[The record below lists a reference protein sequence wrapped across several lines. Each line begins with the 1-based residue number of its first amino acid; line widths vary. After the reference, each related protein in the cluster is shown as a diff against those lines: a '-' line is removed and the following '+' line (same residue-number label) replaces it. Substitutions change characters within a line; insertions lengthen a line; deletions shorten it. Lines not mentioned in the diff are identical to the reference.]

1 MRTLRRIL
9 AALAV
14 VCMFVPCISMVS
26 HAASGEL
33 RFTDPSTT
41 VGAEVEVTAK
51 FTAPVLIDTVEAT
64 LTYDSSM
71 LKFISGDS
79 ATGGDGTVTIS
90 GDGGSSTE
98 ASFNLTF
105 QALKEGT
112 ANIQVSQSSGVDAV
126 GDALDL
132 TNGSSAVSIGPG
144 DPSLIEEEEGETGT
158 ETTTSGGQVEVDG
171 VQYTITS
178 GFSDALIPAGFVKGE
193 KQFEG
198 ANCEVV
204 TQEASGRSAFYLTP
218 VDGGEA
224 DFFLYDDDNGTFSPF
239 ESIEIAQDRYIVL
252 LRDDGG
258 VKLPSAFQETTLTL
272 NGKEFPA
279 WQNTENADYYVVYAL
294 NSDGEKGMYQYDT
307 IDKTYQRYVENAPAA
322 AADDKS
328 DAPRGLWG
336 KILSFIQDFLDIIV
350 IIALAVFLLLVIVLI
365 VTRVK
370 LYHRDAELDD
380 LYDEY
385 GIDLDEDEKDQR
397 TAKNSGKGKKKASAV
412 KGGPAVRKPAQTAQ
426 IDLDEED
433 DFDDFDEYEEED
445 FDDYGTM
452 EMDDLDDYDYDDE
465 EYDYDEDEIIDD
477 LEEMFIEDESVSN
490 KWIMKTLGIKLVK
503 FEEARSIALFFA
515 HCINEIMVREYY
527 RRKKTIFYWLDK
539 RFHLIMEF
547 CKNNDCRIFYNQKLY
562 KFSVDETDVSVQ
574 QETTIHDECINFD
587 QLIQEDDEYFIDTG
601 MV

>member
-1 MRTLRRIL
+1 M
-9 AALAV
+9 
-14 VCMFVPCISMVS
+14 
-26 HAASGEL
+26 
-33 RFTDPSTT
+33 
-41 VGAEVEVTAK
+41 
-51 FTAPVLIDTVEAT
+51 
-64 LTYDSSM
+64 
-71 LKFISGDS
+71 
-79 ATGGDGTVTIS
+79 
-90 GDGGSSTE
+90 
-98 ASFNLTF
+98 
-105 QALKEGT
+105 
-112 ANIQVSQSSGVDAV
+112 
-126 GDALDL
+126 
-132 TNGSSAVSIGPG
+132 
-144 DPSLIEEEEGETGT
+144 
-158 ETTTSGGQVEVDG
+158 
-171 VQYTITS
+171 QYTITG

-258 VKLPSAFQETTLTL
+258 VKLPSAFQDTTLTL

-307 IDKTYQRYVENAPAA
+307 VDKTYQRYVENAPAA

-328 DAPRGLWG
+328 DAPGGLWG

-385 GIDLDEDEKDQR
+385 GIDLDEDEKEQR

-477 LEEMFIEDESVSN
+477 LDELLSN
-490 KWIMKTLGIKLVK
+490 Q
-503 FEEARSIALFFA
+503 S
-515 HCINEIMVREYY
+515 
-527 RRKKTIFYWLDK
+527 KKKRGHMEPDDTFKVDIIDLD
-539 RFHLIMEF
+539 
-547 CKNNDCRIFYNQKLY
+547 
-562 KFSVDETDVSVQ
+562 
-574 QETTIHDECINFD
+574 
-587 QLIQEDDEYFIDTG
+587 
-601 MV
+601 

>member
-1 MRTLRRIL
+1 M
-9 AALAV
+9 
-14 VCMFVPCISMVS
+14 
-26 HAASGEL
+26 
-33 RFTDPSTT
+33 
-41 VGAEVEVTAK
+41 
-51 FTAPVLIDTVEAT
+51 
-64 LTYDSSM
+64 
-71 LKFISGDS
+71 
-79 ATGGDGTVTIS
+79 
-90 GDGGSSTE
+90 
-98 ASFNLTF
+98 
-105 QALKEGT
+105 
-112 ANIQVSQSSGVDAV
+112 
-126 GDALDL
+126 
-132 TNGSSAVSIGPG
+132 
-144 DPSLIEEEEGETGT
+144 
-158 ETTTSGGQVEVDG
+158 
-171 VQYTITS
+171 
-178 GFSDALIPAGFVKGE
+178 
-193 KQFEG
+193 
-198 ANCEVV
+198 
-204 TQEASGRSAFYLTP
+204 
-218 VDGGEA
+218 
-224 DFFLYDDDNGTFSPF
+224 
-239 ESIEIAQDRYIVL
+239 L

-328 DAPRGLWG
+328 DAPGGLWG

-397 TAKNSGKGKKKASAV
+397 TAKSSGKGKKKASAV

-477 LEEMFIEDESVSN
+477 LDELLSN
-490 KWIMKTLGIKLVK
+490 Q
-503 FEEARSIALFFA
+503 S
-515 HCINEIMVREYY
+515 
-527 RRKKTIFYWLDK
+527 KKKRGHMEPDDTFKVDIIDLD
-539 RFHLIMEF
+539 
-547 CKNNDCRIFYNQKLY
+547 
-562 KFSVDETDVSVQ
+562 
-574 QETTIHDECINFD
+574 
-587 QLIQEDDEYFIDTG
+587 
-601 MV
+601 

>member
-144 DPSLIEEEEGETGT
+144 DPSLIEEEEGETGA

-171 VQYTITS
+171 VQYTITG

-258 VKLPSAFQETTLTL
+258 VNLPSAFQETMLTL

-307 IDKTYQRYVENAPAA
+307 VDKTYQRYVENAPAA

-328 DAPRGLWG
+328 DAPGGLWG

-477 LEEMFIEDESVSN
+477 LDELLSN
-490 KWIMKTLGIKLVK
+490 Q
-503 FEEARSIALFFA
+503 S
-515 HCINEIMVREYY
+515 
-527 RRKKTIFYWLDK
+527 KKKRGHMEPDDTFKVDIIDLD
-539 RFHLIMEF
+539 
-547 CKNNDCRIFYNQKLY
+547 
-562 KFSVDETDVSVQ
+562 
-574 QETTIHDECINFD
+574 
-587 QLIQEDDEYFIDTG
+587 
-601 MV
+601 